1 MIWTYGFKKGRERV
15 YFLNEHKRDLLNK
28 STSTFLLNRIL
39 YRSVINIDITPYNKN
54 FYEVR
59 LKLFLFSGGYATGL
73 VYTPP

>member
-39 YRSVINIDITPYNKN
+39 YGYDIEKYKTWKIKMHMIFDINEIHAA
-54 FYEVR
+54 R
-59 LKLFLFSGGYATGL
+59 A
-73 VYTPP
+73 